1 MNEVYISESK
11 GDSFDFDHPDQGYG
25 TYYLSILKVPGMPA
39 ELENGSGTL
48 IYGQGSHDRW
58 RQQLLLSQRGEV
70 WYRTEYDRSSEEGN
84 QGVWKAWKRLIT
96 NEPPQE
102 FTLSL
107 MEGAA
112 GWLRYSLDQTG
123 FVHMQLYFTS
133 TDGLDTHTLL
143 AILPV
148 GYRPLHA
155 VVCPIV
161 CRKSNGI
168 HSGFLDIR
176 ADGSVYAD
184 TYGDG
189 GKATYGGA
197 SFSFRAVV

>member
-1 MNEVYISESK
+1 MIDHISDEIDVLSHALQPGWHRTSQWLNSPIDVNDRQGNCLVIVYK
-11 GDSFDFDHPDQGYG
+11 RNVGDDVWEERIFYNP
-25 TYYLSILKVPGMPA
+25 LKNALWIRSCQKNVWGNWLKIAVA
-39 ELENGSGTL
+39 E
-48 IYGQGSHDRW
+48 
-58 RQQLLLSQRGEV
+58 
-70 WYRTEYDRSSEEGN
+70 
-84 QGVWKAWKRLIT
+84 A
-96 NEPPQE
+96 PQE
-102 FTLSL
+102 FMLSL
-107 MEGAA
+107 AEGVN
-112 GWLRYSLDQTG
+112 GWLRYSLNQTG
-123 FVHMQLYFTS
+123 FVQIQLYFTS

-176 ADGSVYAD
+176 TDGSVYAD